1 MLDFINE
8 LTFGQWMILG
18 LIFFVV
24 NWLTDKICD
33 AIGVM
38 FSLRKGK
45 DGVDGENINS

>member
-1 MLDFINE
+1 MFDFINN
-8 LTFGQWMILG
+8 LTFGQWMLLG

-38 FSLRKGK
+38 SYFRKRK
-45 DGVDGENINS
+45 DGADDESVGK